1 MTKSAKPFEP
11 MLAGTPKADTDI
23 RFPVL
28 ASPKLDG
35 VRGVCKDGA
44 LLSRSLKKIPN
55 KWVQA
60 LMSMPELTGLDGE
73 LTVGPANAPNVMQA
87 TTSIVMSSSKP
98 EQFQFHVFDKWD
110 AMPYSFEERLERAG
124 DLVERAKAT
133 WLSLA
138 VALRLEGAPAWI
150 MDCPL
155 VMVQHELIE
164 DMAALNA
171 YEAKQL
177 ALGYEGI
184 MVRNPAGDYKHG
196 RSTVKEG
203 GLLKLKRFTDG
214 EAIIVGFEEEMEN
227 LNEKTVN
234 EKGRSK
240 RSSHAENKR
249 GKGTLGA
256 FVCALV
262 PPLGKSLSSTAPTF
276 NIGTGMDHALRAHV
290 WANRDKFMN
299 QIVKFKHF
307 DHGAVDA
314 PRHPVFLG
322 FRSPLDMS

>member
-1 MTKSAKPFEP
+1 MNKPAKPFEP
-11 MLAGTPKADTDI
+11 MLAGTPKVDTDI

-55 KWVQA
+55 RWVQS

-150 MDCPL
+150 VECPL
-155 VMVQHELIE
+155 VMVQHELIR
-164 DMAALNA
+164 DMADLNA

-184 MVRNPAGDYKHG
+184 MVRDPAGAYKHG

-214 EAIIVGFEEEMEN
+214 EAVIVGFEEEMEN

-256 FVCALV
+256 FIVEAD
-262 PPLGKSLSSTAPTF
+262 GKQPATAVQF

-290 WANRDKFMN
+290 WANRDKFMR